1 MKSHRS
7 RDGTPIT
14 KFCKCTPSP
23 TFFFIAP
30 FHHRCALANFPR
42 YSIMLS
48 LFFALLFLH
57 TVLGSRIGS
66 CYQDLSSRMLFQTVT
81 SSPEVGDLWL
91 ILRHR
96 VSRSSWRELKAACVK
111 IRVHFVNMNLLEE
124 VFFFFNNVER
134 DWRGWRR
141 NEC

>member
-1 MKSHRS
+1 MEHRL
-7 RDGTPIT
+7 
-14 KFCKCTPSP
+14 PSFASAP
-23 TFFFIAP
+23 LPPLFFFYRAVSSP
-30 FHHRCALANFPR
+30 VCLSRNFPR
-42 YSIMLS
+42 HSIMLS

-96 VSRSSWRELKAACVK
+96 VSRSSWRELRAACVK

-124 VFFFFNNVER
+124 VFFFLITWKEIGEDEGEMNVK
-134 DWRGWRR
+134 WK
-141 NEC
+141 